1 MIATGYDDQGKELVC
16 CVCGKPAT
24 SGIVDLNEYRAYCGE
39 HYPFETNGAAQI
51 HEWGALAEMGL
62 KQSLA
67 DICFKRGDGLTIL
80 MTDVRQI
87 DLTKQRGKK
96 MSRRK
101 RYTPNQRSLIV
112 AQYLADRVHEE
123 LKEMPLMV
131 SEPKKVLERNED
143 ESCEAYCDRL
153 YNFFVSYL
161 NGVKE
166 PLVRVV
172 DLNLDLQDLLSEM
185 ANWNAIE
192 KRPEDDAPVQ
202 SL

>member
-1 MIATGYDDQGKELVC
+1 MIATGYDDQDKELVC

-24 SGIVDLNEYRAYCGE
+24 SGIVGLNEYRAYCTE
-39 HYPFETNGAAQI
+39 HYPFGTSGADEATI
-51 HEWGALAEMGL
+51 LGWGGNVRFLGVDPF
-62 KQSLA
+62 KQSNAPNILT
-67 DICFKRGDGLTIL
+67 DIWQT
-80 MTDVRQI
+80 
-87 DLTKQRGKK
+87 DLTKQKGKK

-112 AQYLADRVHEE
+112 AQYLANRVHEE